1 MALGASDLL
10 FDTALFLSRR
20 QKALAR
26 AQLNPK
32 SPFFLHNFA
41 LEGNVDTIKTLKP
54 DFDNALELFSG
65 NGEFATALADENL
78 LGAGGK
84 IKSLKLYEPAFSDFI
99 GAKCINELADLPL
112 EDGVYDLII
121 ANSCL
126 NWVNDL
132 PGLLARIKRAL
143 KKDGL
148 FIASFLGGRTLNEL
162 RQSFLAVEAEE
173 TGGASMR
180 ISPMIDLENAA
191 ALLRRAG
198 FLSPVS
204 SSEVLRAR
212 YDNVFALF
220 RDLKAIGENSAFA
233 VRNAAPLNR
242 GLIAKIATNYQE
254 KNADSDGRVGATYE
268 IITVSAWN

>member
-10 FDTALFLSRR
+10 FDTVLFLSRR
-20 QKALAR
+20 QRALLR
-26 AQLNPK
+26 AQANPK

-41 LEGNVDTIKTLKP
+41 LEGNIETIKTLKP

-65 NGEFATALADENL
+65 NGEFVSAMADENL

-84 IKSLKLYEPAFSDFI
+84 IKSISLYEPAFAQFS
-99 GAKCINELADLPL
+99 GVKCINEIDDLPL
-112 EDGVYDLII
+112 EEDKYDLII

-132 PGLLARIKRAL
+132 PGFLARIKRAL

-162 RQSFLAVEAEE
+162 RQSLLEVEAQE

-180 ISPMIDLENAA
+180 VSPMIDLENAA
-191 ALLRRAG
+191 VLLRRAG
-198 FLSPVS
+198 FVSPVS

-220 RDLKAIGENSAFA
+220 RDLKAMGENAAFA
-233 VRNAAPLNR
+233 NRNAAALNR
-242 GLIAKIATNYQE
+242 QLIAKIATNYQD
-254 KNADSDGRVGATYE
+254 KNVDNDGRVGATFE

>member
-20 QKALAR
+20 QRALAR

-32 SPFFLHNFA
+32 NPFFLHNFA
-41 LEGNVDTIKTLKP
+41 LEGNIDTIKTLKP

-65 NGEFATALADENL
+65 NGEFTTALADENL

-84 IKSLKLYEPAFSDFI
+84 IKSITLYEPSFSEFA
-99 GAKCINELADLPL
+99 GVKCINELADIPL
-112 EDGVYDLII
+112 EDGKYDLII
-121 ANSCL
+121 ANSGL

-132 PGLLARIKRAL
+132 PGILARIKRAL

-162 RQSFLAVEAEE
+162 RQSFLGVEAEE
-173 TGGASMR
+173 TSGASMR
-180 ISPMIDLENAA
+180 VSPMIDLENAA

-204 SSEVLRAR
+204 SSEILRAR

-220 RDLKAIGENSAFA
+220 RELKAMGETAAFA
-233 VRNAAPLNR
+233 TRNAAPLNR
-242 GLIAKIATNYQE
+242 QLIAKVATNYQE
-254 KNADSDGRVGATYE
+254 KNADSDGRVGATFE

>member
-20 QKALAR
+20 QRALVR
-26 AQLNPK
+26 AQFNPK
-32 SPFFLHNFA
+32 NPFFLHNFA
-41 LEGNVDTIKTLKP
+41 LEGNIDTIKTLKP
-54 DFDNALELFSG
+54 DFDYALELFSG
-65 NGEFATALADENL
+65 NGEFLTALADENL

-84 IKSLKLYEPAFSDFI
+84 IKSITLYEPSFSEFA
-99 GAKCINELADLPL
+99 GAKCINELADIPL
-112 EDGVYDLII
+112 EEAKYDLII

-132 PGLLARIKRAL
+132 PGLLSRIKRAL

-162 RQSFLAVEAEE
+162 RQSFLSVEAEE

-204 SSEVLRAR
+204 SSEILRAR

-220 RDLKAIGENSAFA
+220 RELKTMGETAAFA
-233 VRNAAPLNR
+233 TRNAAALNR
-242 GLIAKIATNYQE
+242 QLIAKVATNYQE
-254 KNADSDGRVGATYE
+254 KNADSDGRVGATFE